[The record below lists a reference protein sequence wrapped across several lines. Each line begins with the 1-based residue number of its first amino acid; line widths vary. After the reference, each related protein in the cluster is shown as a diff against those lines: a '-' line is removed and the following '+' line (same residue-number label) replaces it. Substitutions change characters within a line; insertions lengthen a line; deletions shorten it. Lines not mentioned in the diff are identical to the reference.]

1 MLSNII
7 NNSPGSIITNE
18 KGKVSGITPT
28 REPVKE
34 QKIPDGCVL
43 EGKGSDSYIVDDGIL
58 PKPSGEPGQS

>member
-1 MLSNII
+1 M
-7 NNSPGSIITNE
+7 NE

-28 REPVKE
+28 IEPVKE